1 MTQQVRKPVLT
12 FIAAIMSIT
21 LLAGCIVH
29 VGKSKA
35 SANVSFDTDYSSVNK
50 SLTIDEGKT
59 IGDASAV
66 NGRLTLRDNVTADDV
81 SSVNGRLS
89 VGDNVTV
96 NELST
101 VNGKIDAGSRLLA
114 NNDVSTVNGKIEL
127 NEKSVVKGSVTSVNG
142 KIEIDGVNI
151 GKNIETVNASI
162 TLKGDTVVH
171 GDIIYKR
178 RNNKHKHN
186 NYNRNPVLR
195 IEKGVSIKGNIILEG
210 PVDLEFDDSSLQDK
224 VIEEFKDK

>member
-1 MTQQVRKPVLT
+1 MTQQVRRPVLT
-12 FIAAIMSIT
+12 FIAAIMSVI

-29 VGKSKA
+29 VGASKA
-35 SANVSFDTDYSSVNK
+35 NTSVSFDQDYSSVNK
-50 SLTIDEGKT
+50 ALTIGEGKT

-66 NGRLTLRDNVTADDV
+66 NGRLTIEDNVNAQDV

-101 VNGKIDAGSRLLA
+101 VNGKISAGKGLVA

-127 NEKSVVKGSVTSVNG
+127 NEKSVVKGNVSSVNG
-142 KIEIDGVNI
+142 KMELDGVDI
-151 GKNIETVNASI
+151 EKNIETVNASI
-162 TLKGDTVVH
+162 YLTGNTRVH

-178 RNNKHKHN
+178 RNNN
-186 NYNRNPVLR
+186 NSYTKRNPVLR
-195 IEKGVSIKGNIILEG
+195 IDKGVTIDGNIILEG
-210 PVDLEFDDSSLQDK
+210 PVDLEFDDKSINDK
-224 VIEEFKDK
+224 VIERFSDK